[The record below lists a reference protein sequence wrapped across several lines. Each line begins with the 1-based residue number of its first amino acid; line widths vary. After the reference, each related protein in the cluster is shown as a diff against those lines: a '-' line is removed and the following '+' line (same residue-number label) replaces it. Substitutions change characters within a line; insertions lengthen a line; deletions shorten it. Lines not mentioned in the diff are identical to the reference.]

1 MFDAVRTRKTFE
13 EAVGQIVDAIR
24 AGDLRRGDRLPSE
37 RALASRMR
45 ISRPSLR
52 KALRLLADAG
62 AVEAGRLTARAPRR
76 PAQIAQ
82 TPSSSSAGAGWRSG
96 G

>member
-52 KALRLLADAG
+52 KALRPLMDEHLARLESVWAKETRG
-62 AVEAGRLTARAPRR
+62 GVER
-76 PAQIAQ
+76 PAAFLF
-82 TPSSSSAGAGWRSG
+82 PAGVRPPGA
-96 G
+96 